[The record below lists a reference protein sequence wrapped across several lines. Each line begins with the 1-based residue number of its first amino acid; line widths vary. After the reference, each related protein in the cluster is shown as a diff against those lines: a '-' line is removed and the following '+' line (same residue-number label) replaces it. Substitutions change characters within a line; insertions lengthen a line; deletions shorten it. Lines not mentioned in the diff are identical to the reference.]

1 MDFSVGQQ
9 FAMIVPLSIKG
20 AAAEKSGGFQAPRET
35 KERDGQQTA
44 TGCRVSARQPV
55 TLISHHRLL
64 IDGLNWPAGDE
75 SEVGNVVLA
84 GP

>member
-9 FAMIVPLSIKG
+9 FAMIVPLSIK
-20 AAAEKSGGFQAPRET
+20 T

-55 TLISHHRLL
+55 TRISHHRLL